1 MTLTCLISGSSR
13 GIGLGIA
20 KHLAEAGHQVI
31 LNSRKPIAEEVLQE
45 FADYELEVGQ
55 AIGDISDFDGAK
67 QLVEEVREAYGR
79 IDVLINNAGITSDG
93 LFLRMTED
101 DFDNVINTNLK
112 GTFNLTRFV
121 SPIMLKQKSGTI
133 INMSS
138 VVGVTGNPGQANY
151 AASKAGVIGLT
162 KSLAK
167 ELGSR
172 SITVNA
178 IAPGYI
184 ETDMTDA
191 LSDKVK
197 KTMLSHI
204 PLKRFGQ
211 VEEISSVVDF
221 LITNRYIT
229 GQVIEVNG
237 GLHI

>member
-67 QLVEEVREAYGR
+67 QLVEEVREIYGR

-93 LFLRMTED
+93 LFLRMTEE

-138 VVGVTGNPGQANY
+138 VVGVTGSPGQANY

-211 VEEISSVVDF
+211 VEEVSSVVDF

>member
-31 LNSRKPIAEEVLQE
+31 LNSRKPIAKQVLQE

-55 AIGDISDFDGAK
+55 AIGDISNFDGAK
-67 QLVEEVREAYGR
+67 KLVEEVRETYGR

-93 LFLRMTED
+93 LFLRMTEE

>member
-93 LFLRMTED
+93 LFLRMTEE

-178 IAPGYI
+178 IAPG
-184 ETDMTDA
+184 
-191 LSDKVK
+191 
-197 KTMLSHI
+197 
-204 PLKRFGQ
+204 
-211 VEEISSVVDF
+211 
-221 LITNRYIT
+221 
-229 GQVIEVNG
+229 
-237 GLHI
+237 

>member
-93 LFLRMTED
+93 LFLRMTEE

-197 KTMLSHI
+197 KTMLSNI